1 MMKGE
6 LFDMKIDWM
15 ELKKQIAKHVG
26 YNLLVLLCA
35 VLAVV
40 FLVMSI
46 VALFSIE
53 GNEGIMVKEA
63 FDVSS
68 APLDAANQSFVAQL
82 NGYLINYEDQK
93 TEVENVIVVIGN
105 GRDRQELTLE
115 GITLHPRLAEEIR
128 YEWKT
133 HLNFDRVH
141 SVWVVVNGE
150 RQLLAN
156 STAEWNFDPNIL
168 LYAALCAL
176 ACFGTVFT
184 FKKRYYRYEEELIAT
199 RSAKTDITE

>member
-1 MMKGE
+1 MK
-6 LFDMKIDWM
+6 FDWM
-15 ELKKQIAKHVG
+15 ELKKQITKHIG

-35 VLAVV
+35 ALAVV
-40 FLVMSI
+40 FLVMSV

-53 GNEGIMVKEA
+53 GNEGVAVKEA
-63 FDVSS
+63 FDVSA
-68 APLDAANQSFVAQL
+68 APLDAESQTFVAQL
-82 NGYLINYEDQK
+82 SGYLINYEDQK
-93 TEVENVIVVIGN
+93 VEVENVIVVVGN

-115 GITLHPRLAEEIR
+115 GVTLHPRLSEEIR
-128 YEWKT
+128 HEWKT
-133 HLNFDRVH
+133 QAAFDRVH
-141 SVWVVVNGE
+141 SIWVVVDGE

-184 FKKRYYRYEEELIAT
+184 FKKRYYRYEEDLIAA
-199 RSAKTDITE
+199 RSAKNEITE